1 LARHGAPLHSAR
13 EPSGFRVTDWGGE
26 MVKQSVDAR
35 ELGPKLSSISQ
46 LMFPDGDKNSVL
58 VVVCAEWRWRV

>member
-13 EPSGFRVTDWGGE
+13 ELSGFRVTDWGGE
-26 MVKQSVDAR
+26 MVKHNVDVR
-35 ELGPKLSSISQ
+35 ELDSKLSSISK